1 MVRTAIQGQLNG
13 QQVQVLC
20 DSGVISRIGSFS
32 RGELE
37 GYELVDTGGRL
48 LPGFIDIHIHG
59 GGGADTM
66 DASEEAYRQ
75 ICQTHAKHG
84 TTALL
89 LTTMTE
95 SDAAIERVLQAY
107 SSNLHTG
114 GAEILGFHIEG
125 PFISPKRPGAQPK
138 QHIRRPDVESFR
150 RWMALAEGRIK
161 LITMA
166 PEVDGA
172 LEFIDGA
179 RQLGVV
185 VSAGHTDAT
194 YDQACIGYRR
204 GVQSTTH
211 LFNAMS
217 GLNHRE
223 PGVVGAAL
231 DTEDAYVELIAD
243 THHVDRAVMRIATR
257 AKGTDKVMLITD
269 AIRAVGMPEGVY
281 DLGNQPVNFR
291 DGVVRL
297 NDGTLAGSALTLD
310 QAVRNLLECHALS
323 DCEVCAVTSGNQS
336 RLLQLPHG
344 KLEQGKPA
352 NIVAMDAGWGVTHT
366 VVRGEVVYRS

>member
-1 MVRTAIQGQLNG
+1 MKTAIQGTLDG
-13 QQVQVLC
+13 QTRQVLC
-20 DSGVISRIGSFS
+20 EDGVISGIGSFS
-32 RGELE
+32 SGELA
-37 GYELVDTGGRL
+37 GYQRVDTAGRL

-66 DASEEAYRQ
+66 DASAAAYRQ

-89 LTTMTE
+89 LTTITE
-95 SDAAIERVLQAY
+95 SDAAIERVLRAY
-107 SSNLHTG
+107 RPSLYTG

-138 QHIRRPDVESFR
+138 QHIRLPRKESLQ
-150 RWMALAEGRIK
+150 RWLALAEGQIK

-172 LEFIDGA
+172 LEFIDTA
-179 RQLGVV
+179 KQLGVV

-194 YDQACIGYRR
+194 YDEACTGYAR
-204 GVQSTTH
+204 GILSTTH

-231 DTEDAYVELIAD
+231 DTDTYAELIAD
-243 THHVDRAVMRIATR
+243 THHVDRAVMRIAMR
-257 AKGTDKVMLITD
+257 AKGTGKVMLITD
-269 AIRAVGMPEGVY
+269 AMRAAGMPEGVY
-281 DLGNQPVNFR
+281 DLGNQRVTFHE
-291 DGVVRL
+291 GTVRL
-297 NDGTLAGSALTLD
+297 DDGTLAGSVLTLD
-310 QAVRNLLECHALS
+310 QAVRNLLACDALR
-323 DCEVCAVTSGNQS
+323 DHEVAAVTSANQAK
-336 RLLQLPHG
+336 LLQLPHG
-344 KLEQGKPA
+344 KLEVGRPA
-352 NIVAMDAGWGVTHT
+352 NVVAVDQTWNVTHT
-366 VVRGEVVYRS
+366 IVRGEMVYRA